1 MEEAAAI
8 STNDRHLYIIS
19 RSTEENA
26 RTYATPATVLLR
38 DVMSLTYTYRNEAG
52 DVVRSYTFG
61 GAPKSRTVWNGR
73 FSEVSTVE
81 AACGSKPLFD
91 GYDEQG
97 RALADGRYT
106 LTIEG
111 TTGGAS
117 PLTQRLT
124 HEVTVDAAPP
134 VISNVQILGEGDER
148 GDDGRHYGH
157 FEVPLSQIAERSG
170 GDPAT
175 VYLQVWDWPVNK
187 GTLKVDLKPVPMT
200 SLALSQTD
208 VTLSVGDSVTLN
220 ATHEPADASATDV
233 AWSSSNEA
241 VVTVSQDGTV
251 TAVGAGDAT
260 ATVYDPTQPSL
271 VSASVTIHVSAP
283 TPAHKAGTWKRNG
296 RGWWY
301 RYEDGSY
308 PSGESAVI
316 DGNVYRF
323 DASGYMR
330 TGWVLDG
337 GQWYYHAASGAQAS
351 GWLLSGVHWYYLS
364 PQSGVMV
371 TGWVKVGS
379 AWYYLAPANGAM
391 ATGWL
396 KDGGHWYYLKSAS
409 GAMATGWL
417 RIWGTWYHFADNG
430 QLIA

>member
-1 MEEAAAI
+1 M
-8 STNDRHLYIIS
+8 
-19 RSTEENA
+19 
-26 RTYATPATVLLR
+26 V
-38 DVMSLTYTYRNEAG
+38 
-52 DVVRSYTFG
+52 
-61 GAPKSRTVWNGR
+61 
-73 FSEVSTVE
+73 
-81 AACGSKPLFD
+81 
-91 GYDEQG
+91 
-97 RALADGRYT
+97 T
-106 LTIEG
+106 LDT
-111 TTGGAS
+111 
-117 PLTQRLT
+117 
-124 HEVTVDAAPP
+124 APP
-134 VISNVQILGEGDER
+134 VISNVAISGEGDDRKLSFDATDSSPIAAYGFSWSADGEPFMREKVYGSDER
-148 GDDGRHYGH
+148 GDDGQHGGH

-187 GTLKVDLKPVPMT
+187 GTVKVDLKPVPMT

-208 VTLSVGDSVTLN
+208 ATLSVGESVTLS
-220 ATHEPADASATDV
+220 ATHEPADASVTDV
-233 AWSSSNEA
+233 VWSSSNEA
-241 VVTVSQDGTV
+241 VATVSQDGTV

-260 ATVYDPTQPSL
+260 VTVYDPTQPSL
-271 VSASVTIHVSAP
+271 VSASATIHVSAP
-283 TPAHKAGTWKRNG
+283 APAHKAGTWKRNG

-301 RYEDGSY
+301 RYDDGSY
-308 PSGESAVI
+308 PSGESVVI

-337 GQWYYHAASGAQAS
+337 GQWYYHAASGAQIS

-364 PQSGVMV
+364 PQSGVMA
-371 TGWVKVGS
+371 TGWVKVG
-379 AWYYLAPANGAM
+379 ATWYYLSPANGAM

-396 KDGGHWYYLKSAS
+396 KEGGHWYYLNRPS